1 MSAGGFASIFFSML
15 YNLYGTKTRNAPN
28 GGRMDN
34 KEKLSRDLLREI
46 RKDPEFRKVSNQ
58 QQLAKDVGAELAR
71 IRKKKR
77 MSEQELAEKIGR
89 TSKVIKRMEKG

>member
-1 MSAGGFASIFFSML
+1 
-15 YNLYGTKTRNAPN
+15 
-28 GGRMDN
+28 MDS

-46 RKDPEFRKVSNQ
+46 RKDPEYRKVSNQ

-89 TSKVIKRMEKG
+89 TAKIIKRMEKGEFKQYTLKMLLEIAEATNTSLHFEFED

>member
-1 MSAGGFASIFFSML
+1 
-15 YNLYGTKTRNAPN
+15 
-28 GGRMDN
+28 MDN

-58 QQLAKDVGAELAR
+58 QQLAKDVGAEVAR

-89 TSKVIKRMEKG
+89 TSKVIKRMEKGEFKQYTLRMLLEIAEATNTSLHFEFAD

>member
-1 MSAGGFASIFFSML
+1 
-15 YNLYGTKTRNAPN
+15 
-28 GGRMDN
+28 MDN

-58 QQLAKDVGAELAR
+58 QQLAKDVGAEVAR

-89 TSKVIKRMEKG
+89 TSKVIKRMEKGEFKQYTLKMLLEIAEATNTSLHFEFAD